1 MRIVVT
7 GGLGVNGSWVVRKL
21 VERGHDVVVVENR
34 PDTELVRDIESALEI
49 EELDITDGPA
59 LEKVLRRHRTQR
71 VVHMAAI
78 IGAQDDL
85 LRAVDVNVRGTAE
98 VCEAAVAA
106 DVDRVVYT
114 SSRAVYGDITGAAAH
129 PTYEPVGETRPVA
142 PVRMYDVCKVAG
154 EGIGRNYV
162 RSRNLPF
169 VSLRFATIFGPGKL
183 ARHGQ
188 LSIYSTLI
196 EDTLAG
202 LPVRIAAGG
211 DQRDDTIYV
220 EDAAEAIVA
229 ATLHPGPAHDAYN
242 ISRGVGTTL
251 GDFSSAVREVLPAAD
266 IEIGPGLDF
275 FGMGVSYYAVLDNAR
290 ARDDLGF
297 SPRFGLADGVR
308 AYVAAMEA
316 LGLAPVPSTKG
327 STAC

>member
-21 VERGHDVVVVENR
+21 VELGHDVAVAENR
-34 PDTELVRDIESALEI
+34 PDTTLVRDIESSIEI
-49 EELDITDGPA
+49 EELDITDGTA
-59 LEKVLRRHRTQR
+59 FAHLLRRHRTQR
-71 VVHMAAI
+71 VVHMAVI
-78 IGAQDDL
+78 IQAQDDL

-98 VCEAAVAA
+98 VCEAAAA
-106 DVDRVVYT
+106 TGVERVVYT
-114 SSRAVYGDITGAAAH
+114 SSRAVYGNISGASAH
-129 PTYEPVGETRPVA
+129 PTYEPVQETRPVA

-162 RSRNLPF
+162 LSRNLPF

-188 LSIYSTLI
+188 LSIYSTMI
-196 EDTLAG
+196 ENTLVG
-202 LPVRIAAGG
+202 RPVRIAAGG

-220 EDAAEAIVA
+220 EDAAEAIVR
-229 ATLHPGPAHDAYN
+229 ATLHPSPSHHAYN

-251 GDFSSAVREVLPAAD
+251 GDFSAAVEEVVPGAD

-275 FGMGVSYYAVLDNAR
+275 FGMGVDYYAVLDNAR

-297 SPRFGLADGVR
+297 TPRFGLADGVR
-308 AYVAAMEA
+308 AYVNAMDS
-316 LGLAPVPSTKG
+316 LGIVPAVSQDVR
-327 STAC
+327 S